1 MAIEYAAISINPNG
15 DMNMMVRDGMFS
27 MTGYTSFKIENAIPV
42 ENAENAP
49 QAIPNPG
56 INIGRA
62 SDVLWV
68 NIPMASI
75 PSITLSNSSKKM
87 ALSSSETLISA
98 PIANDAEKIAIK
110 TKKRITRFS
119 ILVQKTPE

>member
-15 DMNMMVRDGMFS
+15 DMNMMVSAGMFS

-56 INIGRA
+56 IIIGMA

-68 NIPMASI
+68 NIPMASM

-87 ALSSSETLISA
+87 ALSSSETTISE
-98 PIANDAEKIAIK
+98 PTANDAEKTAIK
-110 TKKRITRFS
+110 AKNRMMRFS
-119 ILVQKTPE
+119 TFDQNTPE